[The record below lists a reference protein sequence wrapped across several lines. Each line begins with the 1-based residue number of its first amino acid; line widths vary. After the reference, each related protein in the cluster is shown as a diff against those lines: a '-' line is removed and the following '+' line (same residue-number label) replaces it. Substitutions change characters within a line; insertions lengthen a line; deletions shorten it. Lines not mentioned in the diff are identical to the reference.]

1 MWTCVTFTVCSAR
14 LSVSG
19 KRTVTK
25 GVCAGW
31 SSRYMTPSK
40 PSILACTEPS
50 VVMVLLMDMVYC
62 EAVVSDTEIPCT
74 VSTAASIFCWAI
86 LGIATK
92 MLCEIDQR
100 CGSRELDGRNLHQD
114 GDQDGDEDEDV
125 EMARLRRMVQEWRA
139 EAARKGEPL
148 RLPRMPF
155 MLRNIWMAAMILFT
169 VLTFSTAFITT
180 LTQGIIMV
188 SLVGICWAVACWVP
202 FAIIMEASLFT
213 FTFKLKL
220 SSKILPRISSLK
232 SLALMPNPRLLIPR
246 LSEVL
251 IVVTLVITSA
261 TYPHPLSIGGDG
273 QMSAHPSYDDTL

>member
-1 MWTCVTFTVCSAR
+1 MGDLALLWFSIGTKSSTIFTSEFTDSRVLVAVIAGTLLPH
-14 LSVSG
+14 LSRRDQ
-19 KRTVTK
+19 KL
-25 GVCAGW
+25 
-31 SSRYMTPSK
+31 
-40 PSILACTEPS
+40 LA
-50 VVMVLLMDMVYC
+50 
-62 EAVVSDTEIPCT
+62 
-74 VSTAASIFCWAI
+74 
-86 LGIATK
+86 
-92 MLCEIDQR
+92 
-100 CGSRELDGRNLHQD
+100 
-114 GDQDGDEDEDV
+114 QDGDEDEDV

-213 FTFKLKL
+213 FTFILKL
-220 SSKILPRISSLK
+220 SSKLLPRISSLK

-273 QMSAHPSYDDTL
+273 QTSAHPSYDDTL